1 MFVPFAAM
9 LLGSQLIVM
18 VADELPQFNIE
29 VTCRTDEA
37 AAAGPSLTGPGGC
50 KRDESD
56 ARDRL
61 AKVWT
66 RFDAADR
73 ANCTQTSMIGGPGS
87 YIELLTCLQLR
98 SEARKLPDSKW
109 TDSVAK

>member
-18 VADELPQFNIE
+18 VADELPHFNIDA
-29 VTCRTDEA
+29 TCRTDEA
-37 AAAGPSLTGPGGC
+37 AAAGPSLAGPGGC
-50 KRDESD
+50 KRDEQD
-56 ARDRL
+56 ARDQL

-66 RFDAADR
+66 QFNAADR

-98 SEARKLPDSKW
+98 SEARKLPDSK
-109 TDSVAK
+109 